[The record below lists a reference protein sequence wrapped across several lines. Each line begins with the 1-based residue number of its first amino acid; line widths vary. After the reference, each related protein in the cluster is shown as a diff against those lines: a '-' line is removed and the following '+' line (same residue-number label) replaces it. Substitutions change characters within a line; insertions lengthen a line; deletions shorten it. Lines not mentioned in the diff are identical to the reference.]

1 MTHGTLRKSGMA
13 DQFDQGNAFCPTV
26 LDGISDAIIVIDTE
40 FNIVYANRAVQEKAG
55 ERGPIGQKCH
65 MLLHGEERP
74 CTPCPCRQTFR
85 DGKANK
91 IVRPSEEPNVFD
103 FNEFRSYPISD
114 ENGRVTRV
122 IEVIQEVRQQE
133 KPRSAGSVRLSKKG
147 GENAFCGMVGQS
159 KKMAALFEMIRL
171 ISPSNATV
179 LIYGESGTGKELVAR
194 AIHDSSP
201 RRNRP
206 FIAVDC
212 GALTETLLESEL
224 FGHVKGSFTGAI
236 QNKKGLFEEA
246 EGGTLFLDEIA
257 DTSLAFQSKLL
268 RVLQEGEIRPVGGAR
283 SVKIN
288 VRVVAATNK
297 PLKEAI
303 ARKTFRE
310 DLYYRLAV
318 MPIMISPVRER
329 PDDILLLARY
339 FVEKYAR
346 QSGKGPMRLSDE
358 SVKLLLKHPW
368 RGNVR
373 ELENV
378 IERAVLV
385 SVGPEIGTAALLIG
399 EEALSGDTPAVPLSA
414 AMDEVLSRVE
424 KERIV
429 EALLKSDGNRSSA
442 ARALGIS
449 RSNFYKKMKLYQ
461 I

>member
-1 MTHGTLRKSGMA
+1 MA
-13 DQFDQGNAFCPTV
+13 DQLDQGNAFCPTV
-26 LDGISDAIIVIDTE
+26 LNGISDAIIVIDSE
-40 FNIVYANRAVQEKAG
+40 LNVVYANRAVQEKA
-55 ERGPIGQKCH
+55 EDPGPIGNKCYR
-65 MLLHGEERP
+65 LLHGAERP
-74 CTPCPCRQTFR
+74 CTPCPCRQTFT
-85 DGKANK
+85 DGKPNRIFRK
-91 IVRPSEEPNVFD
+91 SEGPDALD
-103 FNEFRSYPISD
+103 FNEFRSYPILD
-114 ENGRVTRV
+114 ENGRVTQV
-122 IEVIQEVRQQE
+122 IEVIQEGLRLEADPEAHAKVE
-133 KPRSAGSVRLSKKG
+133 KRPPLLKDEVTS
-147 GENAFCGMVGQS
+147 FCGMVGRS

-194 AIHDSSP
+194 AIHQSSL
-201 RRNRP
+201 RRERP

-224 FGHVKGSFTGAI
+224 FGHLKGSFTGAI

-268 RVLQEGEIRPVGGAR
+268 RVLQEGEIRPVGGTR

-329 PDDILLLARY
+329 PDDILLLTRH

-346 QSGKGPMRLSDE
+346 RSEKGPMRLSDE
-358 SVKLLLKHPW
+358 SVKVLLKHPW

-385 SVGPEIGTAALLIG
+385 SAGPEILAAALLIG
-399 EEALSGDTPAVPLSA
+399 EEALSGDNTPAVPFSA

-429 EALLKSDGNRSSA
+429 EALLKSNGNRSSA

-449 RSNFYKKMKLYQ
+449 RSNFYKKMKLYR

>member
-1 MTHGTLRKSGMA
+1 MKGS
-13 DQFDQGNAFCPTV
+13 FDQDEAFCPAV
-26 LDGISDAIIVIDTE
+26 LDGISDSIIVIDADY
-40 FNIVYANRAVQEKAG
+40 NIVYANRSVQEKADRCG
-55 ERGPIGQKCH
+55 AVGRKCYV
-65 MLLHGEERP
+65 LLHGADSP
-74 CTPCPCRQTFR
+74 CDPCPCRDTFT
-85 DGKANK
+85 DGKENRT
-91 IVRPSEEPNVFD
+91 VRENGAFGFD
-103 FNEFRSYPISD
+103 EFRAYPIVD
-114 ENGRVTRV
+114 EAGRVTRV
-122 IEVIQEVRQQE
+122 IEVIREAELPKGPRETEALLPSKRE
-133 KPRSAGSVRLSKKG
+133 K
-147 GENAFCGMVGQS
+147 ENAFCGMIGQS
-159 KKMAALFEMIRL
+159 KKMAALFETIRL
-171 ISPSNATV
+171 ISPSDATV

-194 AIHDSSP
+194 AIHQSSL
-201 RRNRP
+201 RRERP

-224 FGHVKGSFTGAI
+224 FGHLKGSFTGAI

-246 EGGTLFLDEIA
+246 EEGTLFLDEIA

-268 RVLQEGEIRPVGGAR
+268 RVLQEGEIRPVGGTR

-303 ARKTFRE
+303 AQKTFRE

-329 PDDILLLARY
+329 PDDILLLARH

-346 QSGKGPMRLSDE
+346 RSEKGPMRLSDE
-358 SVKLLLKHPW
+358 SVKVLLKHPW

-385 SVGPEIGTAALLIG
+385 SAGPEIRTAALLIG
-399 EEALSGDTPAVPLSA
+399 EEALSGGDTPAVPLSA

-449 RSNFYKKMKLYQ
+449 RSNFYKKMKLYR

>member
-1 MTHGTLRKSGMA
+1 MA
-13 DQFDQGNAFCPTV
+13 DQFEQANIFCPAV
-26 LDGISDAIIVIDTE
+26 LNGISDAIVVIDAD
-40 FNIVYANRAVQEKAG
+40 FNIVYANRAVQEKT
-55 ERGPIGQKCH
+55 EDSGPIGRKCY
-65 MLLHGEERP
+65 MLLHGAERP
-74 CTPCPCRQTFR
+74 CTPCPCRQTFA
-85 DGKANK
+85 DGKPNR
-91 IVRPSEEPNVFD
+91 IFRQSEGPHSFD
-103 FNEFRSYPISD
+103 FNEFRSYPILD
-114 ENGRVTRV
+114 ENGRVTQV
-122 IEVIQEVRQQE
+122 IEVIQEALQPEADHETHRKVE
-133 KPRSAGSVRLSKKG
+133 KGPPLSKDG
-147 GENAFCGMVGQS
+147 VTSFCGMVGRS

-171 ISPSNATV
+171 ISPSSATV

-194 AIHDSSP
+194 AIHQSSP
-201 RRNRP
+201 RRDRP

-268 RVLQEGEIRPVGGAR
+268 RVLQEGEIRPVGGTR

-329 PDDILLLARY
+329 PDDILLLAKY
-339 FVEKYAR
+339 FVEKYVR
-346 QSGKGPMRLSDE
+346 RSGKGPMRLSNE
-358 SVKLLLKHPW
+358 AVKALLKHPW

-385 SVGPEIGTAALLIG
+385 SVEPEIRPASLLIG
-399 EEALSGDTPAVPLSA
+399 EEAFSSDDAPAIPLSA
-414 AMDEVLSRVE
+414 AMDEVLSKVE
-424 KERIV
+424 KERIM

-449 RSNFYKKMKLYQ
+449 RSNFYKKLKIYR